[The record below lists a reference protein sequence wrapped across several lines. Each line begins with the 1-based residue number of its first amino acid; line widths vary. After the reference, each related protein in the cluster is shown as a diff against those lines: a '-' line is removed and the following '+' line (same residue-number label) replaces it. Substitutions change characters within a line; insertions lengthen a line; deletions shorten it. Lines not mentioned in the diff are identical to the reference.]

1 LNKSG
6 IGRINYR
13 PMPKPSRNTYHQGP
27 PSPHFDG
34 VRFRIPGHY
43 ALKTLR
49 DVLRWRLK
57 NPWTRWPEFLPV
69 TPDEPPALVEGA
81 SLRVSFIGQAT
92 MLIQTQG
99 LNILT
104 DPFFSQRASPV
115 QWAGPK
121 RTRAP
126 GVALENL
133 PKIDLVLLSH
143 NHYDHMDLPALKA
156 IHAAYQPL
164 ILTPLG
170 NGAILHKAK
179 RALHVCEMDLY
190 EDHAFGGIKITLTPA
205 RHWSRRTTRDT
216 NHALWGAF
224 VLQTQAGLIYFAG
237 DTGYG
242 DGEHF
247 REIRAR
253 FGPPRL
259 ALLPI
264 GAYEPRWF
272 MKDQH
277 MDPAEAVQ
285 AHLDLGAARSL
296 AMHHATIQ
304 LTGEAIDAPT
314 RELEKARALHGL
326 SEEDFPAPWPGGHVY
341 FD

>member
-1 LNKSG
+1 
-6 IGRINYR
+6 
-13 PMPKPSRNTYHQGP
+13 MPKPSRNTYHQGP

-34 VRFRIPGHY
+34 VRFRLPGHN

-49 DVLRWRLK
+49 EVMRWRLN
-57 NPWTRWPEFLPV
+57 NPWTPWPQWLPV
-69 TPDEPPALVEGA
+69 TPDEPPALVEGS

-104 DPFFSQRASPV
+104 DPFFSLRASPV

-126 GVALENL
+126 GVALEKL

-156 IHAAYQPL
+156 IHARHAPL

-170 NGAILHKAK
+170 NGGILKKAN
-179 RALHVCEMDLY
+179 RSFSVFELDLY
-190 EDHAFGGIKITLTPA
+190 GTHQMPGLSITLTPA
-205 RHWSRRTTRDT
+205 RHWSRRTASDT

-224 VLQTQAGLIYFAG
+224 VLETQSGPIYFAG

-247 REIRAR
+247 REVRER

-296 AMHHATIQ
+296 AMHHATVQ

-314 RELEKARALHGL
+314 RELEKARALKGL

-341 FD
+341 LD

>member
-1 LNKSG
+1 
-6 IGRINYR
+6 
-13 PMPKPSRNTYHQGP
+13 MPKSSRNAYYQGP

-34 VRFRIPGHY
+34 VRFRLPGHFSM
-43 ALKTLR
+43 KTLR
-49 DVLRWRLK
+49 EVMRWRMN
-57 NPWTRWPEFLPV
+57 NPWTPWPQWLPV
-69 TPDEPPALVEGA
+69 KRDEPPAFVEGD

-99 LNILT
+99 MNILT
-104 DPFFSQRASPV
+104 DPFFSLRASPV

-121 RTRAP
+121 RVRDP
-126 GVALENL
+126 GVALDGL
-133 PKIDLVLLSH
+133 PEIHLVLLSH

-156 IHAAYQPL
+156 IHARHKPL

-170 NGAILHKAK
+170 NGSILKKAN
-179 RALHVCEMDLY
+179 RAFRVHELDLY
-190 EDHAFGGIKITLTPA
+190 GTHDMHGIRVTLTPA
-205 RHWSRRTTRDT
+205 RHWSRRSARDT

-224 VLQTQAGLIYFAG
+224 VLETDAGPIYFAG

-242 DGEHF
+242 DGAHF
-247 REIRAR
+247 REVRER

-277 MDPAEAVQ
+277 MDPAEAVK
-285 AHLDLGAARSL
+285 AHLDLGATQSL
-296 AMHHATIQ
+296 GMHHATIQ
-304 LTGEAIDAPT
+304 LTGEAVDAPA
-314 RELEKARALHGL
+314 RELGKARALNGL
-326 SEEDFPAPWPGGHVY
+326 SEEDFPAPWPGGHIY
-341 FD
+341 LA

>member
-1 LNKSG
+1 
-6 IGRINYR
+6 
-13 PMPKPSRNTYHQGP
+13 MPKISRNAYYQGP

-34 VRFRIPGHY
+34 VRFRLPGHFSM
-43 ALKTLR
+43 KTLR
-49 DVLRWRLK
+49 EVMRWRLS
-57 NPWTRWPEFLPV
+57 NPWTSWPDILPV
-69 TPDEPPALVEGA
+69 TEDQPPAKVEGA

-104 DPFFSQRASPV
+104 DPFFSLRASPV
-115 QWAGPK
+115 QWAGPR

-126 GVALENL
+126 GVALEKL

-143 NHYDHMDLPALKA
+143 NHYDHMDLPALKS
-156 IHAAYQPL
+156 IHARHQPL

-170 NGAILHKAK
+170 NGGILKKAK
-179 RALHVCEMDLY
+179 RDFRVVELDLY
-190 EDHAFGGIKITLTPA
+190 GTQAVPEMKVTLMPA
-205 RHWSRRTTRDT
+205 RHWSRRTAHDT

-224 VLQTQAGLIYFAG
+224 VLETEAGPIYFAG

-242 DGEHF
+242 DGGHF
-247 REIRAR
+247 REVRER
-253 FGPPRL
+253 FGPARL

-264 GAYEPRWF
+264 GAFEPRWF

-285 AHLDLGAARSL
+285 AHLDLGAKQSL

-304 LTGEAIDAPT
+304 LTGEAVDAPA
-314 RELEKARALHGL
+314 RELEKARALKGL
-326 SEEDFPAPWPGGHVY
+326 SEEDFPAPWPGNHIY
-341 FD
+341 LA

>member
-1 LNKSG
+1 
-6 IGRINYR
+6 
-13 PMPKPSRNTYHQGP
+13 MPKPFRNIYYQGP

-34 VRFRIPGHY
+34 VRFRLPGHH

-49 DVLRWRLK
+49 EVMRWRLK
-57 NPWTRWPEFLPV
+57 NPWTPWPQWLPV
-69 TPDEPPALVEGA
+69 TPDEPPALVEGS

-99 LNILT
+99 MNILT

-126 GVALENL
+126 GVALEKL

-156 IHAAYQPL
+156 IHSHHAPL

-170 NGAILHKAK
+170 NGGILNKAN
-179 RALHVCEMDLY
+179 RGFRIFELDLY
-190 EDHAFGGIKITLTPA
+190 GTQKVGPMDVTLTPA
-205 RHWSRRTTRDT
+205 RHWSRRTARDT

-224 VLQTQAGLIYFAG
+224 VLETQAGPIYFAG

-247 REIRAR
+247 RQVRER
-253 FGPPRL
+253 FGAPRL
-259 ALLPI
+259 AFLPI

-326 SEEDFPAPWPGGHVY
+326 SEEDFPAIMPGGHVY
-341 FD
+341 LA

>member
-1 LNKSG
+1 
-6 IGRINYR
+6 
-13 PMPKPSRNTYHQGP
+13 MPKSSRNAYYQGP

-34 VRFRIPGHY
+34 ERFRLPGHFSM
-43 ALKTLR
+43 KTLR
-49 DVLRWRLK
+49 EVMRWRMN
-57 NPWTRWPEFLPV
+57 NPWTPWPQWLPV
-69 TPDEPPALVEGA
+69 TQDEPPAFVEGS

-99 LNILT
+99 MNILT
-104 DPFFSQRASPV
+104 DPFFSLRASPV

-121 RTRAP
+121 RVRTP
-126 GVALENL
+126 GVALEKL
-133 PKIDLVLLSH
+133 PKIDLILLSH
-143 NHYDHMDLPALKA
+143 NHYDHMDIPALKA
-156 IHAAYQPL
+156 LHARHEPL

-170 NGAILHKAK
+170 NGGILRKANSAF
-179 RALHVCEMDLY
+179 RVRELDLY
-190 EDHAFGGIKITLTPA
+190 TSHETRAMKVTLTPA
-205 RHWSRRTTRDT
+205 RHWSRRTARDT

-224 VLQTQAGLIYFAG
+224 VLETESGPIYFAG

-242 DGEHF
+242 DGAHF
-247 REIRAR
+247 REVRER

-285 AHLDLGAARSL
+285 AHLDLGATLSL
-296 AMHHATIQ
+296 AMHHATVQ
-304 LTGEAIDAPT
+304 LTGEAIHAPA
-314 RELEKARALHGL
+314 RELEKARARHGL
-326 SEEDFPAPWPGGHVY
+326 SEEDFPAPWPGSHIHLI
-341 FD
+341 